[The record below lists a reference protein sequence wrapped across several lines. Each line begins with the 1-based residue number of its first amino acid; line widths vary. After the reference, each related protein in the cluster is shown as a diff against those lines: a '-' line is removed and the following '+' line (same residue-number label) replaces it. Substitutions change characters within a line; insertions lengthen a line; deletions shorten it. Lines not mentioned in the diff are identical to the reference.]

1 MLEQDELKE
10 IQKRIT
16 DWKDQGGELDP
27 RLIEFVDDI
36 YVLASKMYM
45 IVHRGEDN

>member
-10 IQKRIT
+10 IAKRIT
-16 DWKDQGGELDP
+16 NWKDQGRELDP

-45 IVHRGEDN
+45 IIHKDANN

>member
-10 IQKRIT
+10 IAKRIT
-16 DWKDQGGELDP
+16 NRKDQGRELDP

>member
-1 MLEQDELKE
+1 MLEQEELKE
-10 IQKRIT
+10 IEKRII
-16 DWKDQGGELDP
+16 DWKNQGKDLDP

-45 IVHRGEDN
+45 IVHKDEDN

>member
-1 MLEQDELKE
+1 MEQEELTE
-10 IQKRIT
+10 IAKRIS
-16 DWKDQGGELDP
+16 DWRDQGGELDP

-45 IVHRGEDN
+45 IVHKGENN

>member
-1 MLEQDELKE
+1 MLEQEELKE
-10 IQKRIT
+10 IAKRIT
-16 DWKDQGGELDP
+16 DWKDKGGDLDP

-45 IVHRGEDN
+45 IVHKGESN

>member
-1 MLEQDELKE
+1 MEREELKE
-10 IQKRIT
+10 IEKRIT
-16 DWKDQGGELDP
+16 DWKDQGGDLDP

-45 IVHRGEDN
+45 IIHRGEEN

>member
-1 MLEQDELKE
+1 LEQDELKE
-10 IQKRIT
+10 IEKRIT
-16 DWKDQGGELDP
+16 SWKKEGKELDP
-27 RLIEFVDDI
+27 NLIEFVDDI

>member
-1 MLEQDELKE
+1 MEQEELKE
-10 IQKRIT
+10 IEKRIT
-16 DWKDQGGELDP
+16 DWKDKGGDLDP

-45 IVHRGEDN
+45 IVHRGENN

>member
-1 MLEQDELKE
+1 MLEQEELTE
-10 IQKRIT
+10 IAKRIT
-16 DWKDQGGELDP
+16 DWKDKGGELDP